1 MFIIWSCFLIN
12 DTFKYSII
20 LYYTMKRTP
29 FKCKECGKITT
40 TTNEKVLESEL
51 CFECRIGKGKL
62 NKEKD

>member
-1 MFIIWSCFLIN
+1 
-12 DTFKYSII
+12 
-20 LYYTMKRTP
+20 MKRTP